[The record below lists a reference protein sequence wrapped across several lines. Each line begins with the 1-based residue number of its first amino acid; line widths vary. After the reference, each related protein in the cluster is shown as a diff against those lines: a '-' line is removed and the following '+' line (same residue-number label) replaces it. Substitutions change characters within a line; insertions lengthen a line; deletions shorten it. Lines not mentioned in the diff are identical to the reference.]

1 MNFSKIIDRVGRQS
15 VRKVEFIALH
25 DFVDLGSLPLHDAR
39 EHRNVRRET
48 EERVFQ
54 RFEPLLDDQQAAML
68 LGGLHP
74 KTLQRM
80 ARRGHLP
87 AFRVGKYWRYR
98 ASELDEWVEVPS
110 ETSTLIRAQ

>member
-48 EERVFQ
+48 EERVIPEV
-54 RFEPLLDDQQAAML
+54 RA
-68 LGGLHP
+68 
-74 KTLQRM
+74 TT
-80 ARRGHLP
+80 RRPTGRNVAGWTP
-87 AFRVGKYWRYR
+87 PQN
-98 ASELDEWVEVPS
+98 S
-110 ETSTLIRAQ
+110 STDGSTWTGSCF